1 MRTYPQP
8 LMNTAEGKR
17 MENQEV
23 LGLSN
28 MTEVVCFNGGKG
40 WVLVV
45 ARDGGLWCGEKTD
58 GGVGLSCP
66 YE

>member
-1 MRTYPQP
+1 MRTCPQP

-45 ARDGGLWCGEKTD
+45 ARGWGVVVWRE